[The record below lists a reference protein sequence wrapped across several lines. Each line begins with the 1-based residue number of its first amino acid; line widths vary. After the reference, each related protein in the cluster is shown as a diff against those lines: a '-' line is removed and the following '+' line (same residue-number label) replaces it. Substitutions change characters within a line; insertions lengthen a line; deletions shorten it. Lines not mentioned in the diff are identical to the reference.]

1 MAVTIIKPAPKLGW
15 PYEDLA
21 EAMVWEAYGDQ
32 IAYSDTSP
40 AAMFTVPGNCEVVG
54 IGFRVDTAWTDVV
67 SATVDDSDGNHLL
80 NLGKGA
86 MGDTDSRPFYWRFEK
101 YTDTDYPDGATL
113 SFVWSSADAAA
124 GAITPVLL
132 YRLNSGKQSWVT
144 GAFR

>member
-1 MAVTIIKPAPKLGW
+1 MAVKLIKPLPQLGW
-15 PYEDLA
+15 PVQELA

-40 AAMFTVPGNCEVVG
+40 ADMFTLPGNCEVVG
-54 IGFRVDTAWTDVV
+54 IGFVVDTAWTNIV

-80 NLGKGA
+80 DLGRGTLA
-86 MGDTDSRPFYWRFEK
+86 DTDSRPFYFRFQK

-113 SFVWSSADAAA
+113 SFAFSSADAAA